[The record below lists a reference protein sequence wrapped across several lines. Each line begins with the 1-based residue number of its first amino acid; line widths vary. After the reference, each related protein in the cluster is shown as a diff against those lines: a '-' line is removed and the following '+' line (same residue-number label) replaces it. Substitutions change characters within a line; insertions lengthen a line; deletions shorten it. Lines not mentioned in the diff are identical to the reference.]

1 MIHSAPRT
9 CAVLVSIAGLLTA
22 CASSGQTR
30 PDLALAGA
38 DSRAAGVAAL
48 RRGAPAEALAPL
60 AAAVADRPLDPVNQ
74 TLLGL
79 AYQSSDRGA
88 ADSRDLAVAGYDLAL
103 RAEPGQFW
111 AASLAG
117 RAAFDQGQ
125 YDRASS
131 RFAEAVLARPD
142 DARALYALAA
152 SAYMNG
158 DAALA
163 AAAADRAAQKDPD
176 PRYPRLAAFA
186 YAAMGEGDLARQR
199 LSLTAAPG
207 ADSVRLAQLAQTSP
221 ADLQPNAGAPTAA
234 AVPGTAA
241 GAPVEPAA
249 PNQVSV
255 DVAIV
260 LAQNTQRDQVGMN
273 LLDGL
278 RLQYGY
284 SNQVTETRSS
294 GLDTFQRAITE
305 AISVPQLNYNLN
317 IFNRTGQ
324 FYQVVARPTLTA
336 YRGETSE
343 FFVGRTLKVA
353 VSGVNSGILEQI
365 DIGIELKVTPI
376 EITGD
381 RVRVRIETGRSF
393 LSGDLPGNFAESL
406 ATFRQKV
413 AATAEIRFGETLVL
427 SGLSESVDD
436 STFSRTPLL
445 GDAPIAGSLFNARN
459 RNSRRDSVLILVTP
473 APATFLPGRAW
484 ARPEGVERLVS
495 LWTQVIDPSSNG
507 VDVAAR
513 LRKARLFSRMSA
525 GDAPLAWPD
534 ARRQTGEILKDLV
547 LPGL

>member
-1 MIHSAPRT
+1 M
-9 CAVLVSIAGLLTA
+9 AG
-22 CASSGQTR
+22 G
-30 PDLALAGA
+30 

-79 AYQSSDRGA
+79 AYQTSDRGQPDA
-88 ADSRDLAVAGYDLAL
+88 RELAMAGYDLAL

-117 RAAFDQGQ
+117 RAAFDQGR
-125 YDRASS
+125 YDRAAS

-142 DARALYALAA
+142 DHRALYALAA

-163 AAAADRAAQKDPD
+163 AAAADRASQKDPD
-176 PRYPRLAAFA
+176 SRYPRLAAFA

-199 LSLTAAPG
+199 LSLTPAPA
-207 ADSVRLAQLAQTSP
+207 ADSMRLAQLTQTSP
-221 ADLQPNAGAPTAA
+221 ADGQPPATLAPGSA
-234 AVPGTAA
+234 AVAR
-241 GAPVEPAA
+241 VEPVA
-249 PNQVSV
+249 PSQVSV

-284 SNQVTETRSS
+284 NHQVTESRSA

-353 VSGVNSGILEQI
+353 VSGINSGILEQI

-381 RVRVRIETGRSF
+381 KVRVRIETGRSF
-393 LSGDLPGNFAESL
+393 LSGDLPGNFSESL

-445 GDAPIAGSLFNARN
+445 GDAPVAGSLFNARN

-473 APATFLPGRAW
+473 SAATFLPGRAW

>member
-1 MIHSAPRT
+1 
-9 CAVLVSIAGLLTA
+9 
-22 CASSGQTR
+22 
-30 PDLALAGA
+30 
-38 DSRAAGVAAL
+38 
-48 RRGAPAEALAPL
+48 
-60 AAAVADRPLDPVNQ
+60 
-74 TLLGL
+74 
-79 AYQSSDRGA
+79 
-88 ADSRDLAVAGYDLAL
+88 
-103 RAEPGQFW
+103 
-111 AASLAG
+111 
-117 RAAFDQGQ
+117 
-125 YDRASS
+125 
-131 RFAEAVLARPD
+131 
-142 DARALYALAA
+142 
-152 SAYMNG
+152 
-158 DAALA
+158 
-163 AAAADRAAQKDPD
+163 
-176 PRYPRLAAFA
+176 
-186 YAAMGEGDLARQR
+186 
-199 LSLTAAPG
+199 
-207 ADSVRLAQLAQTSP
+207 
-221 ADLQPNAGAPTAA
+221 
-234 AVPGTAA
+234 
-241 GAPVEPAA
+241 
-249 PNQVSV
+249 
-255 DVAIV
+255 
-260 LAQNTQRDQVGMN
+260 
-273 LLDGL
+273 
-278 RLQYGY
+278 
-284 SNQVTETRSS
+284 
-294 GLDTFQRAITE
+294 
-305 AISVPQLNYNLN
+305 
-317 IFNRTGQ
+317 
-324 FYQVVARPTLTA
+324 
-336 YRGETSE
+336 
-343 FFVGRTLKVA
+343 VA

>member
-1 MIHSAPRT
+1 MIHSTPRT
-9 CAVLVSIAGLLTA
+9 CAVLVAIGTFLTA
-22 CASSGQTR
+22 CASSGPSR
-30 PDLALAGA
+30 PALVQDGME
-38 DSRAAGVAAL
+38 SRAAGVAAL
-48 RRGAPAEALAPL
+48 RRGAPSEAIAPL
-60 AAAVADRPLDPVNQ
+60 TAAIADRPLDPVNQ

-79 AYQSSDRGA
+79 AYQTSDRGP
-88 ADSRDLAVAGYDLAL
+88 ADSRDLAMAGYDLAL

-125 YDRASS
+125 YDRAAS

-158 DAALA
+158 DASLA
-163 AAAADRAAQKDPD
+163 AAAADRASQMDPD
-176 PRYPRLAAFA
+176 PRMPRLAAFA

-199 LSLTAAPG
+199 LSLTPASA
-207 ADSVRLAQLAQTSP
+207 ADSIRLAQLTQTSP
-221 ADLQPNAGAPTAA
+221 TDFQPAAMPVAVPTAGAPLD
-234 AVPGTAA
+234 
-241 GAPVEPAA
+241 PAA
-249 PNQVSV
+249 PSQVSV

-284 SNQVTETRSS
+284 NHQVTETRSA
-294 GLDTFQRAITE
+294 GIDTLQRAITE
-305 AISVPQLNYNLN
+305 AISIPQLNYNLN

-343 FFVGRTLKVA
+343 FFVGRSLKVA

-381 RVRVRIETGRSF
+381 KVRVRIETGRSF
-393 LSGDLPGNFAESL
+393 LSGDLPGNFSESL

-436 STFSRTPLL
+436 TTFSRTPVL
-445 GDAPIAGSLFNARN
+445 GDAPVAGSLFNARN

-473 APATFLPGRAW
+473 SAATFLPGRAW

-507 VDVAAR
+507 VDVVAR